1 MLNPKLEYESME
13 LTDKEALIA
22 AKRLLHQICLLRHL
36 MLRMCL
42 VLILCSCL
50 RLILYIYNIS
60 LYNITNT
67 LAQWYRY

>member
-1 MLNPKLEYESME
+1 MLNPELENASTKLN
-13 LTDKEALIA
+13 DKEALLA

-50 RLILYIYNIS
+50 RLEKIAS
-60 LYNITNT
+60 QPTEMS
-67 LAQWYRY
+67 